1 MVFLIY
7 LFHIST
13 SATAAYNSI
22 LPVQS
27 WSLEILY
34 LLKTIL
40 KSPVKLDK
48 VPAVRHAVRV
58 SATTDPSIQSA
69 SLGWNWML
77 YCSWF
82 NPVTAWV
89 FVPFLFTSLTWMFE
103 PESVSVD
110 FCTTCSDSVWLLQLR
125 RQETWSSV
133 SAGWEGCI
141 ETDGRCAN
149 QSVKCCMQAGTLWL
163 HDQRGHSELLPGPG
177 HCCKV
182 ESNPAGPTFSSQI
195 EIHPCFSWTRL

>member
-40 KSPVKLDK
+40 TSPVKLDK
-48 VPAVRHAVRV
+48 VPAVRHVVRV

-69 SLGWNWML
+69 
-77 YCSWF
+77 
-82 NPVTAWV
+82 
-89 FVPFLFTSLTWMFE
+89 
-103 PESVSVD
+103 VSGVELD
-110 FCTTCSDSVWLLQLR
+110 VILLL
-125 RQETWSSV
+125 V
-133 SAGWEGCI
+133 
-141 ETDGRCAN
+141 
-149 QSVKCCMQAGTLWL
+149 
-163 HDQRGHSELLPGPG
+163 
-177 HCCKV
+177 
-182 ESNPAGPTFSSQI
+182 
-195 EIHPCFSWTRL
+195 